1 MSAIMLQDLGRSVSV
16 EELRARISQ
25 INVKSGLQYVTV
37 VSSMTL
43 RGMLEEWVN
52 RANPFNLP
60 LLAKAFVLWG
70 RTDGGSQLTEEDG
83 LWLLKAV
90 NSLPWYSRL
99 AAEFDTD
106 DSVLRMIIR
115 QGFQR
120 FYTDDPLDA
129 RIARTWMM
137 FTELI
142 REGKNKVSDPS
153 GELRTLLGVSAEELW
168 VIGFMIW
175 TYHVIQTAADGR
187 KCVFDPNRFV
197 LEGTRQQ
204 ETHTLLGRVLRTISR
219 TPDELRQIYAERQS
233 KYRDQTD
240 REGYW
245 VSEFNIL
252 RDFPVVSLGNAQYA
266 SPFPTFALTRAIDG
280 FYYDLLEE
288 YANRKRTSGAGG
300 NPYDNDLSNTL
311 GGLFERYVGRQLRQ
325 LTAPDTQL
333 RGEFKYGPKREKK
346 DSTDW
351 ILCRPGRLPV
361 LFECKARE
369 SVLDVQRY
377 ADLEGLRAEIGKAIA
392 KACKQMAKFIQAIDA
407 NEQGLEQYQ
416 GQTRFVCAVV
426 LQAPLPFHMI
436 RDVRQVIEDVVR
448 GAEPAWAALRD
459 RIEFVPMSIRELE
472 TAVATELRFGVA
484 IEDQLIGYA
493 QYRER
498 VNRVERWDDNS
509 LPVFPRHL
517 EEFLQEQYGGG
528 QRIVNPLCTRVWE
541 AFGDFCQR
549 QIFGEGIEAAD
560 RDVQE
565 LTRGLAYKLWELR
578 GKPLWDDQHDWHEA
592 ERLIASNPLAVAALG
607 IQV

>member
-1 MSAIMLQDLGRSVSV
+1 MM
-16 EELRARISQ
+16 
-25 INVKSGLQYVTV
+25 
-37 VSSMTL
+37 L
-43 RGMLEEWVN
+43 RGILEEWVN
-52 RANPFNLP
+52 RANSFNLP

-70 RTDGGSQLTEEDG
+70 RTEGGSLLSHEEG
-83 LWLLKAV
+83 LRLLKAV

-99 AAEFDTD
+99 AAEFDTN

-129 RIARTWMM
+129 RIARTWVM
-137 FTELI
+137 FSELI
-142 REGKNKVSDPS
+142 REGEYKVRDPS
-153 GELRTLLGVSAEELW
+153 GELRDLLGVSAEELW

-175 TYHVIQTAADGR
+175 TYHVIETAADGR
-187 KCVFDPNRFV
+187 KWVFDPNRFV

-204 ETHTLLGRVLRTISR
+204 EMQTLLGRVLQRISR
-219 TPDELRQIYAERQS
+219 TPDQLRELCDGPQS

-252 RDFPVVSLGNAQYA
+252 RDFPVVNLGNDQYA

-288 YANRKRTSGAGG
+288 YAGRKRASGAGG

-325 LTAPDTQL
+325 LPAPAPQL
-333 RGEFKYGPKREKK
+333 RGEFKYGPRRERK

-351 ILCRPGRLPV
+351 IVCRPGRLPV

-377 ADLEGLRAEIGKAIA
+377 ADLEGRKAIA

-416 GQTRFVCAVV
+416 GLTRFVCAVV
-426 LQAPLPFHMI
+426 LQAPIPFHMV
-436 RDVRQVIEDVVR
+436 RDIRQVIEDVVR
-448 GAEPAWAALRD
+448 GVEPAWATLRD

-484 IEDQLIGYA
+484 IEDQLVTYA
-493 QYRER
+493 QYREQ
-498 VNRVERWDDNS
+498 VNRVERWDDNR

-528 QRIVNPLCTRVWE
+528 QRIVNPLCTQVWE

-565 LTRGLAYKLWELR
+565 LTRRLAHKLWELR
-578 GKPLWDDQHDWHEA
+578 DKPLWDDQRDWYEA

-607 IQV
+607 IQL

>member
-1 MSAIMLQDLGRSVSV
+1 MSAVMLEDLGRSVSV
-16 EELRARISQ
+16 EELRARVSTFDIG
-25 INVKSGLQYVTV
+25 SGLRFVTV
-37 VSSMTL
+37 CSSMML
-43 RGMLEEWVN
+43 RGMLEEWAN

-70 RTDGGSQLTEEDG
+70 QTDGGAQLTNDDG

-90 NSLPWYSRL
+90 NSLPWYSRV
-99 AAEFDTD
+99 AAELDTD

-137 FTELI
+137 FTELV
-142 REGKNKVSDPS
+142 REGKNTVDDPS
-153 GELRTLLGVSAEELW
+153 GELRKLLGVSAEELW

-175 TYHVIQTAADGR
+175 AFHVNETASDGR
-187 KCVFDPNRFV
+187 NWFFDPNRLV
-197 LEGTRQQ
+197 QEGTRQQ
-204 ETHTLLGRVLRTISR
+204 EMQTLLGRVLQTISR
-219 TPDELRQIYAERQS
+219 TPDEFRESYAAKP

-252 RDFPVVSLGNAQYA
+252 RDLPVINLGNGRYA
-266 SPFPTFALTRAIDG
+266 SPFPSFAVTRAIDG

-288 YANRKRTSGAGG
+288 YANRKRASGAGG

-325 LTAPDTQL
+325 LAAPDPQL
-333 RGEFKYGPKREKK
+333 RGEFKYGSKKEKK

-351 ILCRPGRLPV
+351 ILFRPGRLPV

-377 ADLEGLRAEIGKAIA
+377 ADLDGLRAEVGKAIA
-392 KACKQMAKFIQAIDA
+392 KACKQMAKFIKAIDA
-407 NEQGLEQYQ
+407 KEQGLEQYE
-416 GQTRFVCAVV
+416 GQTRFVCAVI
-426 LQAPLPFHMI
+426 LQAPIPFHMVPDI
-436 RDVRQVIEDVVR
+436 RKIIEEVLR
-448 GAEPAWAALRD
+448 GAEPAWATLRD

-472 TAVATELRFGVA
+472 TGVATELRLGVA
-484 IEDQLIGYA
+484 IEDQLVGYA
-493 QYRER
+493 KYRER
-498 VNRVERWDDNS
+498 ASRVERWEDNG

-528 QRIVNPLCTRVWE
+528 RRVVNPLCTQVWGE
-541 AFGDFCQR
+541 FGDFCQR
-549 QIFGEGIEAAD
+549 QIFGEGIDAAD
-560 RDVQE
+560 QDVQE
-565 LTRGLAYKLWELR
+565 LTRKLAHKLWELR
-578 GKPLWDDQHDWHEA
+578 DKPLGDDQRDWYEA
-592 ERLIASNPLAVAALG
+592 ERLIASDPRAVAALG
-607 IQV
+607 TRL